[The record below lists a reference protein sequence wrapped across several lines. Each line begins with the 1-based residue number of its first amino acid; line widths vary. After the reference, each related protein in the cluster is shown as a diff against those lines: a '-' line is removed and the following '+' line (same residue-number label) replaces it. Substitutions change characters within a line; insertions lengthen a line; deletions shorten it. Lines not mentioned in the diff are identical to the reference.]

1 MPPKDADDE
10 SLIAATRLLAET
22 ELRARQAAAAEAALR
37 YQEQAATHL
46 KRLADLGDAIR
57 EPLLAWLAS
66 PGLIGFLRYVYDGTP
81 TWTRA
86 IVTILFSL
94 SLLGMSSSEIL
105 EVLHVLFPALPG
117 GSGAPSAVPGGGAGS

>member
-1 MPPKDADDE
+1 MPSDDD

-22 ELRARQAAAAEAALR
+22 ELRARQVVAAEAALR
-37 YQEQAATHL
+37 YQEQAAAHL

-57 EPLLAWLAS
+57 DPLLAWLVS
-66 PGLIGFLRYVYDGTP
+66 PGMIGFLRYVYDGTP
-81 TWTRA
+81 TWARA

-94 SLLGMSSSEIL
+94 SLLGMSSAEIL

-117 GSGAPSAVPGGGAGS
+117 GGFNAPAVIGGGIGD